1 MYDIELLHDDIQSQ
15 VKDHGFSK
23 EINRMLTAAVI
34 NTQFRNMLLIAP
46 QKAIK
51 NGYSGETFNFNTEEI
66 RLILSIQA
74 KDLQSFAGQILNSQY
89 KSTLREVYRP
99 SGFPLPVRSVAFVN
113 TV

>member
-34 NTQFRNMLLIAP
+34 NTQFRNLLLKDP

-51 NGYSGETFNFNTEEI
+51 NGYSGETFNFHPEEI
-66 RLILSIQA
+66 RCILSIHA
-74 KDLQSFAGQILNSQY
+74 NNLQSFAGQILSSQY
-89 KSTLREVYRP
+89 KSTLREVYKP
-99 SGFPLPVRSVAFVN
+99 SGFSLPVPSIAFVN
-113 TV
+113 SV